1 MSKQDAN
8 YFRMRIGT
16 TTLGA
21 TTSVDLTIE
30 KDFQKTT
37 NQDSGGFQ
45 EIHPTAGVRRASGSF
60 ENFYDPDGTL
70 NAEEIVDLILN
81 NSGLVV
87 IDTGMISTNGV
98 FYRFNGVIS
107 NIGFSAKNDGVV
119 TCKGSF
125 ESSGTITKTISTG
138 SAGS

>member
-1 MSKQDAN
+1 MAKQDAN

-16 TTLGA
+16 TVLGA
-21 TTSVDLTIE
+21 TTSVELNIE

-37 NQDSGGFQ
+37 NQDSGGNQ

-60 ENFYDPDGTL
+60 ENFYDPDGVL

-81 NSGLVV
+81 NSGLIT
-87 IDTGMISTNGV
+87 IDVGMVTVGGI
-98 FYRFNGVIS
+98 FYRFSGVIS
-107 NIGFSAKNDGVV
+107 NAGFSAKNDGVV
-119 TCKGSF
+119 TCKGTF
-125 ESSGTITKTISTG
+125 RSSGTITKTISTG